1 MCRNWLRRWNWPETK
16 IMKPDPAI
24 DEIREV
30 RRKIS
35 AEFGHDPRR
44 LMTHYAEYE
53 KQLKSEGKY
62 RFPDSPATE
71 TAQAIL
77 NDKPRKD

>member
-1 MCRNWLRRWNWPETK
+1 
-16 IMKPDPAI
+16 MKPDPAI

-44 LMTHYAEYE
+44 LMAHYVEYE
-53 KQLKSEGKY
+53 KQLKREGKH
-62 RFPDSPATE
+62 RFAKAPAAKME
-71 TAQAIL
+71 QAAL
-77 NDKPRKD
+77 NDKPRKK

>member
-1 MCRNWLRRWNWPETK
+1 
-16 IMKPDPAI
+16 MKADPAI

-44 LMTHYAEYE
+44 LMAHYVEYE
-53 KQLKSEGKY
+53 KLLQREGKY
-62 RFPDSPATE
+62 RFAEAPVGGME
-71 TAQAIL
+71 QVVL
-77 NDKPRKD
+77 NDKPSKKEE

>member
-1 MCRNWLRRWNWPETK
+1 MT
-16 IMKPDPAI
+16 PDPLI
-24 DEIREV
+24 DEIHEV

-44 LMTHYAEYE
+44 LVAHYIEMSR
-53 KQLKSEGKY
+53 KLKAEGKY
-62 RFPDSPATE
+62 RFVEAPLP
-71 TAQAIL
+71 TAEQTIL

>member
-1 MCRNWLRRWNWPETK
+1 MT
-16 IMKPDPAI
+16 PDPLI

-44 LMTHYAEYE
+44 LVEHYMKMEEAMR
-53 KQLKSEGKY
+53 QTGKY
-62 RFPDSPATE
+62 KFR
-71 TAQAIL
+71 QAPFQRQEGEMVL
-77 NDKPRKD
+77 RDKPAGSK

>member
-1 MCRNWLRRWNWPETK
+1 MQ
-16 IMKPDPAI
+16 PDPAI

-44 LMTHYAEYE
+44 LMAHYAEYE
-53 KQLKSEGKY
+53 KQLEREGW
-62 RFPDSPATE
+62 RFADAPLEQPEAEMVLRDQPPG
-71 TAQAIL
+71 
-77 NDKPRKD
+77 K

>member
-1 MCRNWLRRWNWPETK
+1 ME
-16 IMKPDPAI
+16 PDPAI

-44 LMTHYAEYE
+44 LMQHYKEME
-53 KQLKSEGKY
+53 EEMRRSGKY
-62 RFPDSPATE
+62 KFYEPVEKPEDEMVLR
-71 TAQAIL
+71 
-77 NDKPRKD
+77 DKPPGK